1 MQFVIRTSPIIHLVS
16 RQTFC
21 ITFLFGVT
29 VVPREIEDNAYAKF
43 GGQTR
48 CIMGDVQ
55 VANMCFKKS
64 SNVEISTEYYKD
76 NLLIILKEPYWLTV
90 NRAC

>member
-1 MQFVIRTSPIIHLVS
+1 
-16 RQTFC
+16 
-21 ITFLFGVT
+21 
-29 VVPREIEDNAYAKF
+29 
-43 GGQTR
+43 
-48 CIMGDVQ
+48 MGDVQ

>member
-1 MQFVIRTSPIIHLVS
+1 MQFVIRMSPVIHLVS

-43 GGQTR
+43 GGKQGVLWE
-48 CIMGDVQ
+48 M
-55 VANMCFKKS
+55 
-64 SNVEISTEYYKD
+64 YKWRMSG
-76 NLLIILKEPYWLTV
+76 IKVKY
-90 NRAC
+90 R

>member
-1 MQFVIRTSPIIHLVS
+1 MQFVICTPPIIHLVS

-21 ITFLFGVT
+21 ITFLLGII
-29 VVPREIEDNAYAKF
+29 VVLRETEDNAYAKF

-55 VANMCFKKS
+55 VANVCYKKS
-64 SNVEISTEYYKD
+64 SNVEIST
-76 NLLIILKEPYWLTV
+76 
-90 NRAC
+90 